1 MTRSTAYAV
10 LPHPDVR
17 DTQILRLLAA
27 GQTYAQIGRIVGL
40 GEDSVR
46 VHLKRVAVKVNA
58 GNNCQLIA
66 IAFRNGW
73 IE

>member
-1 MTRSTAYAV
+1 MISAAV
-10 LPHPDVR
+10 HHVLARPDVT

-27 GQTYAQIGRIVGL
+27 GQTHTEIGRVVGL
-40 GEDSVR
+40 PKD
-46 VHLKRVAVKVNA
+46 AVGTHMRRLSTKVNA
-58 GNNCQLIA
+58 CNSNHLIA